1 MPELPEV
8 ETVRSGLAPR
18 LVGRRLDSV
27 TFRREDLRWPIP
39 CDAIAGLAGS
49 DVEEVSRR
57 SKYVLV
63 RFSGPSRP
71 HLLIHLGM
79 SGRLFLDEDV
89 REDPEWRL
97 HEHWRMGFGDR
108 VLRYVDPRRFGALD
122 LCDEADLG
130 EHPLLAHLGPEPFAD
145 AFSAEYLFERSRGR
159 KVATK
164 VFLMDAKI
172 VVGVGNIYASEA
184 CFHAGVRP
192 SRPAGRLRRTDCER
206 LAESIRGVLAAAIA
220 AGGTTLRD
228 YVGVTEDT
236 GYFQRELRV
245 YGRADEPCGV
255 CGTPIRSA
263 VLGQRSTFH
272 CPTCQP

>member
-8 ETVRSGLAPR
+8 ETVRSGLEPR
-18 LVGRRLDSV
+18 LLGQALDTV
-27 TFRREDLRWPIP
+27 EFRREDLRWPMP
-39 CDAIAGLAGS
+39 CNAIAALAGQR
-49 DVEEVSRR
+49 VEEVARR

-63 RFSGPSRP
+63 RFSGRGHP

-79 SGRLFLDEDV
+79 SGRLFLDEDCD
-89 REDPEWRL
+89 ESPEWRT
-97 HEHWRMGFGDR
+97 HEHWRMRFGR
-108 VLRYVDPRRFGALD
+108 SFLRYVDPRRFGALD
-122 LCDEADLG
+122 LCDENDLA
-130 EHPLLAHLGPEPFAD
+130 EHPLLAHLGPEPFDD

-184 CFHAGVRP
+184 CFHARVRP
-192 SRPAGRLRRTDCER
+192 ARQAGRLRRTDCER
-206 LAESIRGVLAAAIA
+206 LVESVQGVLAAAIA

-245 YGRADEPCGV
+245 YGRAGEPCGV
-255 CGTPIRSA
+255 CGTPIRTA

-272 CPTCQP
+272 CPSCQR

>member
-18 LVGRRLDSV
+18 LVGRRLGSV

-39 CDAIAGLAGS
+39 CEAIAGLAGS
-49 DVEEVSRR
+49 DVDDVSRR

-63 RFSGPSRP
+63 RFTGPGRP

-89 REDPEWRL
+89 QEEPEWRL

-108 VLRYVDPRRFGALD
+108 LLRYVDPRRFGALD
-122 LCDEADLG
+122 LCDEADLP
-130 EHPLLAHLGPEPFAD
+130 EHPLLAHLGPEPFDD
-145 AFSAEYLFERSRGR
+145 AFSADYLFGRSRGR
-159 KVATK
+159 TVATK

-192 SRPAGRLRRTDCER
+192 SRRAGSLRRTDCER
-206 LAESIRGVLAAAIA
+206 LVESVQGVLAAAIA

-245 YGRADEPCGV
+245 YGRAGEPCGV

-272 CPTCQP
+272 CPGCQS

>member
-8 ETVRSGLAPR
+8 ETVRRGLEPR
-18 LVGRRLDSV
+18 LVGRRLDGAV
-27 TFRREDLRWPIP
+27 FRREDLRWPMP
-39 CDAIAGLAGS
+39 CDAIRSLAGR
-49 DVEEVSRR
+49 DVEDVSRR

-63 RFSGPSRP
+63 RFSGPERP

-89 REDPEWRL
+89 REEPSWRP
-97 HEHWRMGFGDR
+97 HEHWRMTFGDR
-108 VLRYVDPRRFGALD
+108 LLRYVDPRRFGALD
-122 LCDEADLG
+122 LCDEQDLG
-130 EHPLLAHLGPEPFAD
+130 DHPLLTHLGPEPFGD
-145 AFSAEYLFERSRGR
+145 GFSADYLYARSRGR
-159 KVATK
+159 TVATK

-192 SRPAGRLRRTDCER
+192 TRAAGRLRRSDCER
-206 LAESIRGVLAAAIA
+206 LVAAVQGVLEAAIQ

-228 YVGVTEDT
+228 YVGVSEDT

-245 YGRADEPCGV
+245 YGRDGEPCLD
-255 CGTPIRSA
+255 CGAPIQTM
-263 VLGQRSTFH
+263 VLGQRSTFFCRH
-272 CPTCQP
+272 CQK